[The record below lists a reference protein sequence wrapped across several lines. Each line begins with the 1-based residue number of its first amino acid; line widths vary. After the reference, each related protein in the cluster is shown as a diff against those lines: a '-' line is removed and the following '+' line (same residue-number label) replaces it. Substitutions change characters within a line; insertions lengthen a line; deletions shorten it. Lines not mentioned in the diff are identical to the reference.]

1 MSLQSCKQPEDEVER
16 KYMGGASGCLLWLF
30 FKARRWLF
38 GLSFYYCMV
47 EAFST
52 FLELSGCW
60 IRMKKLVDQERE
72 LKELNGFLLSFEK
85 EMELDGN

>member
-1 MSLQSCKQPEDEVER
+1 MWEELPAGRSSSSLKPE
-16 KYMGGASGCLLWLF
+16 GGSSGF
-30 FKARRWLF
+30 
-38 GLSFYYCMV
+38 SFYYCMV
-47 EAFST
+47 ETFST

>member
-1 MSLQSCKQPEDEVER
+1 
-16 KYMGGASGCLLWLF
+16 
-30 FKARRWLF
+30 
-38 GLSFYYCMV
+38 MV